1 MDARELRIENYIQ
14 LYLKPDDSEMTKHKI
29 ISIFYNNIEN
39 EYFVELEDGFKVNIN
54 KGIVPI
60 PLTEEI
66 LLKCG
71 FDKYTKS
78 EGIFFKNSDFFELH
92 QFNENGDFSYKCGD
106 NLEGNFVYI
115 RIDYLHQL
123 QNLHF
128 ALTGVELEIIL

>member
-1 MDARELRIENYIQ
+1 MDANELRIGNFIQ
-14 LYLKPDDSEMTKHKI
+14 LYRKPADSKMTKHKI
-29 ISIFYNNIEN
+29 TMIYHNYSEPEYN
-39 EYFVELEDGFKVNIN
+39 VGLQDGFQVNIN
-54 KGIVPI
+54 TGIVPI